1 MSAESD
7 WAVQLP
13 SSIDTFGPRRVKP
26 CRTELKLNS
35 PQLFNRVTKRNK
47 AQQSPLESQLFSHA
61 PAANAST
68 DTPTPLLN
76 ITILRYS
83 GCFKPNTISG
93 LISMPRVKSCR
104 RPLVLSSQHK
114 LTKRL
119 METLLLC
126 MCWRKC
132 LQGTELM
139 IPQCLKGTYY
149 ENNTFP
155 GIQGV
160 VLCLWCSH
168 THTHFEKPL
177 QVHDILSEVCMN

>member
-1 MSAESD
+1 
-7 WAVQLP
+7 
-13 SSIDTFGPRRVKP
+13 
-26 CRTELKLNS
+26 
-35 PQLFNRVTKRNK
+35 
-47 AQQSPLESQLFSHA
+47 
-61 PAANAST
+61 
-68 DTPTPLLN
+68 
-76 ITILRYS
+76 
-83 GCFKPNTISG
+83 
-93 LISMPRVKSCR
+93 MPRVKSCR

-160 VLCLWCSH
+160 VCGLWCSH
-168 THTHFEKPL
+168 THIYFEKSLYMIFWVRYAFLEVPRWQLPKALVTVRQLRWVYSRSWTAAEASIHFSSMLWFTLTANWSMGSSSFALKL
-177 QVHDILSEVCMN
+177 QTQQGLKQRGIASAKIFFP